1 MTVYSTMVVETAI
14 HDRPIISVCFDM
26 PGGWGQK
33 GKFSLAL
40 SEIGEWPTHQR
51 FRKANAGRVALT
63 EEQLKQEINRYFQ
76 DGQADRQARQKFIK
90 EEVTFTDGSAGRRT
104 GEFLAG
110 LAGDNSK
117 AKGIG

>member
-1 MTVYSTMVVETAI
+1 
-14 HDRPIISVCFDM
+14 M

-63 EEQLKQEINRYFQ
+63 EEQLKQEINRYLQ
-76 DGQADRQARQKFIK
+76 DGQADQEARRKFIQ

-110 LAGDNSK
+110 LAAGEHK
-117 AKGIG
+117 AKGAGL